1 MIGFDPVEP
10 ALKERA
16 YSKQAR
22 NLQSDTP
29 NFAFSVLQISS
40 KEKSQTNKHH
50 RTLKRRS
57 QLLGEEDLGGKS
69 TPLQR
74 SSQNSTK
81 HERKPSTKAV
91 TSFERQVSQPKINK
105 KQVNL
110 KKHKVAF
117 VSNTPFMTL
126 NNELAEQDMDLA
138 ITVQPRLQ
146 GGDFDSIKLKSDGY
160 VPTT

>member
-1 MIGFDPVEP
+1 M
-10 ALKERA
+10 
-16 YSKQAR
+16 
-22 NLQSDTP
+22 
-29 NFAFSVLQISS
+29 
-40 KEKSQTNKHH
+40 
-50 RTLKRRS
+50 
-57 QLLGEEDLGGKS
+57 
-69 TPLQR
+69 
-74 SSQNSTK
+74 
-81 HERKPSTKAV
+81 TKAV

>member
-1 MIGFDPVEP
+1 MPESVLTWYKEMIGFDPVEP

-40 KEKSQTNKHH
+40 KEKSQTHKHH

-69 TPLQR
+69 TP
-74 SSQNSTK
+74 
-81 HERKPSTKAV
+81 
-91 TSFERQVSQPKINK
+91 
-105 KQVNL
+105 
-110 KKHKVAF
+110 
-117 VSNTPFMTL
+117 M
-126 NNELAEQDMDLA
+126 
-138 ITVQPRLQ
+138 
-146 GGDFDSIKLKSDGY
+146 
-160 VPTT
+160 